1 MEISNAYSKALEL
14 EGLLMLLKSENTDNF
29 KIELIFTRLFEKMD
43 EINDDLAAIRRQY
56 KLELLHA
63 AEQHVKENARIVSV
77 PEPVADLPVIE
88 NKTSEN
94 INNIDDN
101 TVTRN
106 CRVDND
112 SPEPAVQEPEC
123 ACDNDGLMA
132 DDAVADSALFE
143 EEEDADMAPTN
154 NGNGNADIVDA
165 AFLPQECCEDGLSEH
180 AGSFGSEAMAEPE
193 APVNIVI
200 EDMGVD
206 VNRSAFALSSRGDI
220 RKMFTLNDNYK
231 FRRQLF
237 SNSQESYADTLLKV
251 EKMNST
257 FEAEDYFYNKLK
269 WDKENPDV
277 KDFMSVISAYFLGK

>member
-29 KIELIFTRLFEKMD
+29 KIDLIFTRLFEKMD
-43 EINDDLAAIRRQY
+43 EINDDLTAIRRQY

-63 AEQHVKENARIVSV
+63 AEQHVKENSRIVPVS
-77 PEPVADLPVIE
+77 EPAADLPVIE
-88 NKTSEN
+88 DKTSEN
-94 INNIDDN
+94 INIDDI

-106 CRVDND
+106 CPADND
-112 SPEPAVQEPEC
+112 SPDSAVQEPEC
-123 ACDNDGLMA
+123 VCGNDGLMT

-143 EEEDADMAPTN
+143 EEEDADMASLD
-154 NGNGNADIVDA
+154 NGNADTVGTVA
-165 AFLPQECCEDGLSEH
+165 LPQECGEDGLAEH
-180 AGSFGSEAMAEPE
+180 PGAVVSEATVEPD

>member
-1 MEISNAYSKALEL
+1 MMEISNAYSKALEL

-29 KIELIFTRLFEKMD
+29 KIDLIFTRLFEKMD
-43 EINDDLAAIRRQY
+43 EINDDLTTIRRQY

-63 AEQHVKENARIVSV
+63 AEQHVKENSRIVPVS
-77 PEPVADLPVIE
+77 EPAADLPVIE

-94 INNIDDN
+94 INIDDN
-101 TVTRN
+101 TITRN
-106 CRVDND
+106 CPADND
-112 SPEPAVQEPEC
+112 SPEPAVREPEC

-143 EEEDADMAPTN
+143 EEEDADMASLDN
-154 NGNGNADIVDA
+154 DNADTVGA
-165 AFLPQECCEDGLSEH
+165 VALPQECGEDGLPEH
-180 AGSFGSEAMAEPE
+180 TGVVVSEATVEPE

-200 EDMGVD
+200 EDIGVD
-206 VNRSAFALSSRGDI
+206 VNRSAFALSSCGDI

>member
-29 KIELIFTRLFEKMD
+29 KIDLIFTRLFEKMD
-43 EINDDLAAIRRQY
+43 EINDDLTAIRRQY

-63 AEQHVKENARIVSV
+63 AEQHVKENSRIVPV
-77 PEPVADLPVIE
+77 PEPAADLPVIE
-88 NKTSEN
+88 DKTSEY
-94 INNIDDN
+94 INIDDN
-101 TVTRN
+101 TITRN
-106 CRVDND
+106 CPADSDN
-112 SPEPAVQEPEC
+112 PEPAVQEPEC
-123 ACDNDGLMA
+123 ACGNDGLMT

-143 EEEDADMAPTN
+143 EEEDADMASLD
-154 NGNGNADIVDA
+154 NGNADTVGA
-165 AFLPQECCEDGLSEH
+165 AALPQECSEDWLPEH
-180 AGSFGSEAMAEPE
+180 AGAVESEATVEPE

>member
-29 KIELIFTRLFEKMD
+29 KIDLIFTRLFEKMD
-43 EINDDLAAIRRQY
+43 EINDDLTAIRRQY

-63 AEQHVKENARIVSV
+63 AEQHVKENSRIVPVS
-77 PEPVADLPVIE
+77 EPAVDLPVIE
-88 NKTSEN
+88 DKTSEN
-94 INNIDDN
+94 INIDDN

-106 CRVDND
+106 CQADSD

-123 ACDNDGLMA
+123 ACDNDGLMI

-143 EEEDADMAPTN
+143 EEEDADMASLDN
-154 NGNGNADIVDA
+154 DNADTVGA
-165 AFLPQECCEDGLSEH
+165 AALPQECSEDWLPEH
-180 AGSFGSEAMAEPE
+180 AGAVESEATVEPE

>member
-1 MEISNAYSKALEL
+1 MMEISNAYSKALEL

-29 KIELIFTRLFEKMD
+29 KIDLIFTRLFEKMD

-63 AEQHVKENARIVSV
+63 AEQHVKENSRIVPVS
-77 PEPVADLPVIE
+77 EPAADLPVIE
-88 NKTSEN
+88 DKTSEN
-94 INNIDDN
+94 INIADN
-101 TVTRN
+101 TVTRKSPA
-106 CRVDND
+106 DSD
-112 SPEPAVQEPEC
+112 SPEPAVHEPEC
-123 ACDNDGLMA
+123 ACDNDGLMT

-143 EEEDADMAPTN
+143 EEEDADMASLD
-154 NGNGNADIVDA
+154 NGNADTVGA
-165 AFLPQECCEDGLSEH
+165 ASLPQECSEDWLPEH
-180 AGSFGSEAMAEPE
+180 AGAVVSEATVEPE

-269 WDKENPDV
+269 WDKENSDV

>member
-1 MEISNAYSKALEL
+1 MMEISNAYSKALEL

-29 KIELIFTRLFEKMD
+29 KIDMIFTRLFEKMD
-43 EINDDLAAIRRQY
+43 EINDDLTAIRRQY

-63 AEQHVKENARIVSV
+63 AEQHVKENSRIVPVS
-77 PEPVADLPVIE
+77 EPAVDLPVIE
-88 NKTSEN
+88 DKTFEN
-94 INNIDDN
+94 INIDDN
-101 TVTRN
+101 TITRN
-106 CRVDND
+106 CPADSG

-123 ACDNDGLMA
+123 ACGNDGLMT

-143 EEEDADMAPTN
+143 EEEDADMTSLDN
-154 NGNGNADIVDA
+154 DNADTVGA
-165 AFLPQECCEDGLSEH
+165 AALPQECSEDWLPEH
-180 AGSFGSEAMAEPE
+180 AGAVVSEATVEPE

-269 WDKENPDV
+269 WDKENSDV

>member
-29 KIELIFTRLFEKMD
+29 KIDLIFTRLFEKMD
-43 EINDDLAAIRRQY
+43 EINDDLTAIRRQY

-63 AEQHVKENARIVSV
+63 AEQHVKENSRIVPV
-77 PEPVADLPVIE
+77 PEPAADLPVIE
-88 NKTSEN
+88 DKTSEY
-94 INNIDDN
+94 INIDDN
-101 TVTRN
+101 TITRN
-106 CRVDND
+106 CPADSD

-123 ACDNDGLMA
+123 ACGNDGLMT

-143 EEEDADMAPTN
+143 EEEDADMASLD
-154 NGNGNADIVDA
+154 NGNADTVGA
-165 AFLPQECCEDGLSEH
+165 ASLPQECSEEGLPEH
-180 AGSFGSEAMAEPE
+180 AGAVVSEATVEPE

-269 WDKENPDV
+269 WDKENTDV

>member
-29 KIELIFTRLFEKMD
+29 KIDLIFTRLFEKMD
-43 EINDDLAAIRRQY
+43 EINDDLTAIRRQY

-63 AEQHVKENARIVSV
+63 AEQHVKENSRIVPV
-77 PEPVADLPVIE
+77 PEPAADLPVIE
-88 NKTSEN
+88 DKTSEY
-94 INNIDDN
+94 INIDDN
-101 TVTRN
+101 TITRN
-106 CRVDND
+106 CQADSD

-123 ACDNDGLMA
+123 ACGNDGLMT

-143 EEEDADMAPTN
+143 EEEDADMASLDN
-154 NGNGNADIVDA
+154 DNADTVGA
-165 AFLPQECCEDGLSEH
+165 AALPQECSEDWLPEH
-180 AGSFGSEAMAEPE
+180 AGAVESEATVEPE

>member
-29 KIELIFTRLFEKMD
+29 KIDLIFTRLFEKMD
-43 EINDDLAAIRRQY
+43 EINDNLTAIRRQY

-63 AEQHVKENARIVSV
+63 AEQHVKENSRIVPV
-77 PEPVADLPVIE
+77 PEPAADLPVIE
-88 NKTSEN
+88 DKTSEY
-94 INNIDDN
+94 INIDDN

-106 CRVDND
+106 CPADSD
-112 SPEPAVQEPEC
+112 SPEPDVQEPEC
-123 ACDNDGLMA
+123 ACDNDGLMT

-143 EEEDADMAPTN
+143 EEEDVDMASLDN
-154 NGNGNADIVDA
+154 DNADTVGA
-165 AFLPQECCEDGLSEH
+165 AALPQECSEDWLPEH
-180 AGSFGSEAMAEPE
+180 AGAVVSEATVEPE

-269 WDKENPDV
+269 WDKENSDV